1 MLSDMTLQGI
11 EAVAKVFL
19 AVATVGFLFT
29 FSIKLNYY

>member
-19 AVATVGFLFT
+19 AVATVGFLYNIF
-29 FSIKLNYY
+29 

>member
-19 AVATVGFLFT
+19 TVTTVGFLYNIF
-29 FSIKLNYY
+29 